1 MSANA
6 SHTEKELDLSN
17 AGRGVWLVKVPKYI
31 ANKWEKAPGNIEVGK
46 LKITKSPG
54 QKAEVSLKL
63 SEAVLALK
71 EPGEEEIPKQ
81 HRLDVTTV
89 TKQMLGVFSHVTRKS
104 LKLIPSIYH
113 LKLHLQIV
121 HRSAASNNSDSI
133 VPETEKLY
141 MEGRIVQKLECRPY
155 ADNCYMKLK
164 LQSIKRASVPQ
175 RSVQQLD
182 RVVQNFKP
190 VSDHKHNIE
199 YAEKKKA
206 EGKKMRDDK
215 DAVLDMLFAAFE
227 KHQYYNIRDLVK
239 ITRQPIVYL
248 KEILNEVCN
257 YNLKNPHR
265 NMWELKPEYRHY
277 KDDDKASENAQKKDD
292 SDDD

>member
-1 MSANA
+1 MSASI
-6 SHTEKELDLSN
+6 SHTERELDLSN

-46 LKITKSPG
+46 LKITKNPG
-54 QKAEVSLKL
+54 QKAEVSLRL

-71 EPGEEEIPKQ
+71 EPKEEEIPKQ

-89 TKQMLGVFSHVTRKS
+89 TRQMLGVFSHVT
-104 LKLIPSIYH
+104 PS
-113 LKLHLQIV
+113 
-121 HRSAASNNSDSI
+121 ASSDAI
-133 VPETEKLY
+133 VPETEKLF
-141 MEGRIVQKLECRPY
+141 MEGRIVQKLECRAY
-155 ADNCYMKLK
+155 ADDCYMKLK
-164 LQSIKRASVPQ
+164 LESIKRASVPQ
-175 RSVQQLD
+175 RQVQQLD

-215 DAVLDMLFAAFE
+215 DAVLDMLYAAFE

-277 KDDDKASENAQKKDD
+277 KEDEKPVESTSKKGHESEDD
-292 SDDD
+292 

>member
-1 MSANA
+1 MSAGIT
-6 SHTEKELDLSN
+6 HTERELDLSN

-46 LKITKSPG
+46 LKITKNPG

-71 EPGEEEIPKQ
+71 ESGEGEIPKQ

-89 TKQMLGVFSHVTRKS
+89 TRQMLGVFSHVVRKLFNVI
-104 LKLIPSIYH
+104 LKIDIFLNSSINF
-113 LKLHLQIV
+113 
-121 HRSAASNNSDSI
+121 AASTSSDAI
-133 VPETEKLY
+133 VPETEKLF

-164 LQSIKRASVPQ
+164 LESIKRASVPQ
-175 RSVQQLD
+175 RQVQQLD

-277 KDDDKASENAQKKDD
+277 KEEEKSVETKKGNESEED
-292 SDDD
+292 